1 MGKFNTKLLINKKTT
16 AAKFNK
22 NATLLEAFV
31 KDLVLKGT
39 TVPLPETKPVILS

>member
-1 MGKFNTKLLINKKTT
+1 MGKLSTKLLINKEIT
-16 AAKFNK
+16 AVKLDK

-39 TVPLPETKPVILS
+39 TVPLLEIEPVILS